1 MFEKGNLLLPKLY
14 CIICLD
20 ISSTNTTSGRKMQGE
35 GVWKMR
41 GIFWGNPLLTAA
53 LPLATFYTSIIF
65 NFAGRMSQE
74 QWSC

>member
-1 MFEKGNLLLPKLY
+1 L
-14 CIICLD
+14 
-20 ISSTNTTSGRKMQGE
+20 TSAAQTQPRAGKCGG